1 MLWGDYVLEKRIA
14 YYTKKVA
21 EYGSIHFTKRRNP
34 YREERIL
41 LYKELLNKKIYEH
54 KSSACWICKLN
65 RR

>member
-34 YREERIL
+34 YRHERL
-41 LYKELLNKKIYEH
+41 FLYKELLNKKYMNINHLHVEFV
-54 KSSACWICKLN
+54 N
-65 RR
+65 